1 MGTIKQGILGGFSG
15 KVGTVVGGSWKG
27 ITYMRSMPESVANP
41 RTEKQQ
47 KQRSK
52 FSLVQSFLR
61 PIMPVI
67 RIGYRGMADRQTAY
81 NAATSHILKNAIT
94 GTYPNFTISYP
105 NVLIAKGGL
114 PNVSGT
120 AAKNGGNIVF
130 TWTNNSGE
138 GAALA
143 TDVAYAVV
151 YNASRNEAA
160 CSNEAV
166 SSAGTVSVAVQAG
179 WVTGNK
185 LEAYLFLTSADES
198 EVSTSVF
205 LGEITL

>member
-1 MGTIKQGILGGFSG
+1 MGTIKQGILGAFSG

-27 ITYMRSMPESVANP
+27 ISYMRSMPESVANP

-61 PIMPVI
+61 PLMPLV
-67 RIGYRGMADRQTAY
+67 RIGYKSMANKRTAY
-81 NAATSHILKNAIT
+81 NAATSYILKNAIT
-94 GTYPNFTISYP
+94 GTYPAFTINYP
-105 NVLIAKGGL
+105 NVLLSHGSL

-120 AAKNGGNIVF
+120 AAKSGNNIVC
-130 TWTNNSGE
+130 TWTDNSGE

-143 TDVAYAVV
+143 TDAVYAVA
-151 YNASRNEAA
+151 YNASKNEAA
-160 CSNEAV
+160 SNTEAV
-166 SSAGTVSVAVQAG
+166 RSDGAASIAVQAG
-179 WVTGNK
+179 WAAGNK
-185 LEAYLFLTSADES
+185 LEIYLFLTSADES
-198 EVSTSVF
+198 MVSTSSF